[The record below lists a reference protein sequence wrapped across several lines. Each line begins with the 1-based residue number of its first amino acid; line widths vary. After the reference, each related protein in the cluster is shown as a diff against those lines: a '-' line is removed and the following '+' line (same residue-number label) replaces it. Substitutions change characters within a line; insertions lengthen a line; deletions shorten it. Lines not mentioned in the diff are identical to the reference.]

1 MERWI
6 CWIEA
11 PSMIPHVDA
20 LWPCGLT
27 DTLNTADG
35 IFYKLGLTDT
45 LNTADGIFYKPP
57 SSPLQLFIS
66 ATTTVETRYICP

>member
-35 IFYKLGLTDT
+35 IFYK
-45 LNTADGIFYKPP
+45 PP